1 MERILSHLFGGLR
14 AREHA
19 IEDPESHPAVA
30 VVELA
35 ERIGVA
41 ARDPLDE
48 FHIVRLV
55 GHYDLGPQHG

>member
-1 MERILSHLFGGLR
+1 VKRILSHLFGSLG
-14 AREHA
+14 AREHP
-19 IEDPESHPAVA
+19 IEDPKSHPAIA

-55 GHYDLGPQHG
+55 GHYDLGAHRG